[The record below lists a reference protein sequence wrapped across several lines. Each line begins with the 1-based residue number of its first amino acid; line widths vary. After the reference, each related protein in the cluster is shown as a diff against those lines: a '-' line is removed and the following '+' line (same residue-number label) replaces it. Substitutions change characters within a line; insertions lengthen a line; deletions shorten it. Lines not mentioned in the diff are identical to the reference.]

1 MLSSIDNTIL
11 LNTLL
16 SNNIFKSNKDN
27 KDESKLKS
35 ISDNINKMNEE
46 DIILKIDKN
55 NIKKDKSNQSSD
67 FELNTESQTESKTES
82 QTESKNKDFSLL
94 SYEITKNISQDVK
107 KKNGIYFT
115 PKPIVNQCL
124 TFLTSYIRE
133 NKLKVKT
140 ILEPCCGSG
149 EFLYAINDH
158 FSKQKIQA
166 IIGVENNNYIYQKIC
181 NVDNFSK
188 KHKQKNIIE
197 LYNQSFLTFEHSS
210 IKQFD
215 LIIGN
220 PPFYVMS
227 KNNVHKKYHKYFQ
240 GRPNIFLLFIVDSLH
255 KLNHLGILCFILPK
269 NFLNCIYYDQLRNYI
284 YHHYQI
290 ISIMECNQGKYID
303 TQQETII
310 LIIQKFDPLQK
321 QIKYNVVNKEYTLNL
336 QKYKIFNTK
345 EHVVT
350 INELLKDSTNLY
362 MLNCN
367 VKVGPVTWNEH
378 KSILT
383 NDKEKTLLIYNGNI
397 KKNQL
402 QIESF
407 KNEEKKNYIDKE
419 GSNNMVLLIN
429 RGYGKGN
436 YQFNYCI
443 VDTDKKYLVENHLIV
458 ISHKSIHNKEK
469 LRIFLEKIIQ
479 SFQEE
484 KTRKFI
490 ELYFGNN
497 AINTNEL
504 LFLLPIYNF
513 K

>member
-1 MLSSIDNTIL
+1 MLSSLDNTIL

-16 SNNIFKSNKDN
+16 SNNLFTSNKDI
-27 KDESKLKS
+27 KEESIL
-35 ISDNINKMNEE
+35 NKMNNKNEE
-46 DIILKIDKN
+46 NIVLKINKN
-55 NIKKDKSNQSSD
+55 ELEKDDSSQSSD
-67 FELNTESQTESKTES
+67 SETQKDSSTKS
-82 QTESKNKDFSLL
+82 ESKNKDFSLL

-115 PKPIVNQCL
+115 PKPIVHQCL
-124 TFLTSYIRE
+124 TFLTSYIKE

-149 EFLYAINDH
+149 EFLHGINEH
-158 FSKQKIQA
+158 FPKQKIKA

-181 NVDNFSK
+181 NVDEFSK

-197 LYNQSFLTFEHSS
+197 LYNQSFLLFEHSS
-210 IKQFD
+210 IKQYD

-227 KNNVHKKYHKYFQ
+227 KNDVHKKYYKYFQ

-303 TQQETII
+303 TQQETICF
-310 LIIQKFDPLQK
+310 IIQKFDPLQK

-345 EHVVT
+345 EHVAT

-367 VKVGPVTWNEH
+367 VKVGPITWNEN

-407 KNEEKKNYIDKE
+407 KNEEKKNYIDKD
-419 GSNNMVLLIN
+419 GNNDMVLLIN
-429 RGYGKGN
+429 RGYGKGD
-436 YQFNYCI
+436 YQFNYCL
-443 VDTDKKYLVENHLIV
+443 VDMEKKYLVENHLIV

-469 LRIFLEKIIQ
+469 LRLFFEKIIQ